1 MTASNEM
8 PDAMSKLTLLRLEAI
23 GLADDFPWAA
33 EVLNRS
39 ATVEPSGEDCKAGPP
54 PTQQLPSM
62 QYGREPAYEKVI
74 QLLQDLKIA
83 RQEAYNAKLRQSVS
97 RRRNTVNTLD

>member
-1 MTASNEM
+1 MTTSNELS
-8 PDAMSKLTLLRLEAI
+8 DAMSNLTVLRQKAI

-39 ATVEPSGEDCKAGPP
+39 AIVEPSGEDCEAGPP
-54 PTQQLPSM
+54 PTQQLPFTR
-62 QYGREPAYEKVI
+62 YGREPSYEKVI
-74 QLLQDLKIA
+74 QLLQDLKMA

-97 RRRNTVNTLD
+97 RRRNTINTLD